1 MPIRSRLL
9 PRLIGNVGTT
19 ATYRVKTISGEDAHG
34 DDTYTDTD
42 TTITAVRS
50 LVTNTRVPFLRQS
63 EIGVARI
70 MQVEFFTSDSLS
82 APNMAIGEQAI
93 IIDSD
98 GLEYEVMQIEDS
110 RIGALRIICQTRRA

>member
-1 MPIRSRLL
+1 
-9 PRLIGNVGTT
+9 LIGNVGTT